1 MGDPD
6 RLYTPLHREPKLA
19 DRATLQLQSLILR
32 RQFHPGDRLPSE
44 RELGERFGVSRTV
57 VREALRTLS
66 TKGLVE
72 VRDGAGAYVRAPST
86 DLVSELLGICVSHM
100 ETGDV
105 TSANILEM
113 RRILEIEMSGL
124 AAERRAADDLATL
137 ERLLGRMA
145 QPGSSRE
152 DWAKIDYEFHDA
164 VAIASKNPLF
174 PIVLRSISEVLMRA
188 RLLGVRLRDYQAK
201 ALHHHRNVYE
211 AIRAGSSEE
220 ARAAMAGH
228 LREAEQTMRRVL
240 TGEAAEP
247 GTPRAVGRNGRAAS
261 LRTRRGRASRHASS
275 LRNAT

>member
-1 MGDPD
+1 
-6 RLYTPLHREPKLA
+6 
-19 DRATLQLQSLILR
+19 LQSLITR
-32 RQFHPGDRLPSE
+32 RTFQPGDRLPSE
-44 RELGERFGVSRTV
+44 RELGSRLGVSRTV
-57 VREALRTLS
+57 IREALRALS

-105 TSANILEM
+105 TSGHILEM

-124 AAERRAADDLATL
+124 AAERRGPDDLAEL
-137 ERLLGRMA
+137 ERLLGLMA
-145 QPGSSRE
+145 RPGSSRG
-152 DWAKIDYEFHDA
+152 DWAKIDYEFHDR

-188 RLLGVRLRDYQAK
+188 RLLGVRLPDYQAK

-211 AIRAGSSEE
+211 AIRARSSEK

-240 TGEAAEP
+240 AGEAAEP
-247 GTPRAVGRNGRAAS
+247 DPKRADAPEGKGSPLRVGKPRTSGRGPI
-261 LRTRRGRASRHASS
+261 
-275 LRNAT
+275 LRNTT